1 MYNFF
6 LTDTLLITD
15 NPTKFNNIETSTTRL
30 YLHIQELQILMK
42 DFNTEQKEEL
52 INDAVELYKSKILP
66 TADRIR
72 NLKYAYNAVEYDEDN
87 NTYHL
92 IQDPYTIVQL
102 EKNIGQTIKII
113 KNDY

>member
-52 INDAVELYKSKILP
+52 INDAV
-66 TADRIR
+66 
-72 NLKYAYNAVEYDEDN
+72 
-87 NTYHL
+87 
-92 IQDPYTIVQL
+92 
-102 EKNIGQTIKII
+102 
-113 KNDY
+113 